1 MHDADTQLADQE
13 GHQATPDDFVES
25 VQLDRLIFRH
35 LRESDLLD
43 VADFISD
50 WDVAKQTAAIPHP
63 FTSSHAQNWFH
74 YVQEAWAEGREYVL
88 VVERRSDQ
96 KVVGAVG
103 VRVDRRLWGRVGS
116 VGYWIGK
123 PYWGK
128 GYATEA
134 VEGFLQFCEREL
146 RLKRLRAEVFEDNE
160 RSLRVLEKCGFRPQK
175 LRKVNYADR
184 GGKRKIW
191 ILKYRSDEAGS

>member
-1 MHDADTQLADQE
+1 MQKAYERQADLQGQ
-13 GHQATPDDFVES
+13 QASPGDFIGS
-25 VQLDRLIFRH
+25 VDLDRLAFRR
-35 LRESDLLD
+35 LRESDLLEI
-43 VADFISD
+43 ADFISD

-63 FTSSHAQNWFH
+63 FTSSHAQNWFD
-74 YVQEAWAEGREYVL
+74 YVQDAWAHGREYVL
-88 VVERRSDQ
+88 VVERCSDQ

-123 PYWGK
+123 PHWGK

-134 VEGFLQFCEREL
+134 VEGFLQFCARDL
-146 RLKRLRAEVFEDNE
+146 RLKRLCAEVFDDNE
-160 RSLRVLEKCGFRPQK
+160 RSLRVLEKCGFEPQK

-191 ILKYRSDEAGS
+191 ILRHRSQGAGS